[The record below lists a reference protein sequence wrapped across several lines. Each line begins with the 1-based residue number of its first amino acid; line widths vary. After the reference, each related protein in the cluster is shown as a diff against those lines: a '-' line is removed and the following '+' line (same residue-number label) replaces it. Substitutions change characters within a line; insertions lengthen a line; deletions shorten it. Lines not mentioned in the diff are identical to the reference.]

1 MRCDVDT
8 LAGFDNRRAV
18 FPIHRSVRFLLIS
31 ATVGT
36 PTQSIACRL
45 GLDTPAALEAAVDEP
60 PHRSSW
66 FPVHLSPETLARISG
81 PTLTIPHLTSPTDLA
96 IVERAASLFPP
107 LGSSDGWSAR
117 FGRELNATEDR
128 QAFRAP
134 GQGLPVI
141 DGRHLSPF
149 RVDTSAADRS
159 IPEATA
165 CRLLASD
172 RHRQPRLAYR
182 DVASPTNRVTLIAA
196 VLPARCV
203 STHTVFV
210 LKTPLPLTA
219 QYFLCGLFNSL
230 VVNYFVR
237 LRVSTHV
244 TTATVE
250 RLPIPLTSA
259 APSAALEI
267 SAIARRLA
275 HADDGNAVARLNA
288 LVGRLYQ
295 LSIREFQYLLDT
307 FPLVDRAA
315 RSDALRQ
322 LASQL

>member
-1 MRCDVDT
+1 M
-8 LAGFDNRRAV
+8 
-18 FPIHRSVRFLLIS
+18 
-31 ATVGT
+31 
-36 PTQSIACRL
+36 
-45 GLDTPAALEAAVDEP
+45 
-60 PHRSSW
+60 
-66 FPVHLSPETLARISG
+66 
-81 PTLTIPHLTSPTDLA
+81 
-96 IVERAASLFPP
+96 
-107 LGSSDGWSAR
+107 
-117 FGRELNATEDR
+117 
-128 QAFRAP
+128 
-134 GQGLPVI
+134 I
-141 DGRHLSPF
+141 DGRQLSPF
-149 RVDTSAADRS
+149 RVDTGTAGRS

-315 RSDALRQ
+315 RSNALRQ

>member
-1 MRCDVDT
+1 
-8 LAGFDNRRAV
+8 
-18 FPIHRSVRFLLIS
+18 
-31 ATVGT
+31 VGT

-45 GLDTPAALEAAVDEP
+45 GLDTPAALEATVDEP

-66 FPVHLSPETLARISG
+66 FPVHLSPETLA
-81 PTLTIPHLTSPTDLA
+81 
-96 IVERAASLFPP
+96 
-107 LGSSDGWSAR
+107 
-117 FGRELNATEDR
+117 
-128 QAFRAP
+128 

-141 DGRHLSPF
+141 DGRQLSPF
-149 RVDTSAADRS
+149 RVDTGTAGRS

-172 RHRQPRLAYR
+172 RHRHPRLAYR

-230 VVNYFVR
+230 V
-237 LRVSTHV
+237 
-244 TTATVE
+244 
-250 RLPIPLTSA
+250 
-259 APSAALEI
+259 
-267 SAIARRLA
+267 
-275 HADDGNAVARLNA
+275 A

-295 LSIREFQYLLDT
+295 LSIGEFQYLLDT